1 MEQNDGISPCERDQ
15 ACPLER
21 SATDRQDV
29 LRHGLSV
36 AMAGVSASASP
47 RVSVDDRRTLLGEV
61 PSTSEAL
68 RDPSTLASDDGV
80 AYRTRSHGPPVRSV
94 DGPRTYGPP
103 ERSADGPQAPPLCM
117 GTQGIQRGCTDLQ
130 DSPWTVRGYT
140 DIQSGPWAV
149 RGTYCWT
156 LRRCPPESSQG
167 PLRRSADLQY
177 GPRTVREMR
186 SWTLWR
192 CPPEG
197 SQGPL
202 RRSADLQYGPWT
214 VRRYQLR
221 AIHLCQCWI
230 DRDSH
235 IGTFH
240 DIRLWMTR
248 DAQLRTAAFCLSAP
262 LVSAVM
268 GHCQNTYTA
277 KAIQSYRINH
287 NSNRCQ

>member
-177 GPRTVREMR
+177 GP
-186 SWTLWR
+186 
-192 CPPEG
+192 
-197 SQGPL
+197 
-202 RRSADLQYGPWT
+202 WT